1 MEVPRRPS
9 GFEQIYPN
17 IACWVTSSGW
27 IEIGADDYSQ
37 SLVRAL
43 DEGGMVWESSEDDAS
58 VNEALR
64 TLDLILAQRMQGY
77 YA

>member
-17 IACWVTSSGW
+17 IARWVQSHGW
-27 IEIGADDYSQ
+27 IEIGDDGQ
-37 SLVRAL
+37 SSSFVRAL
-43 DEGGMVWESSEDDAS
+43 DEGGLVRESNEDDTS
-58 VNEALR
+58 LNEVLR
-64 TLDLILAQRMQGY
+64 TLDLILAQRMKEF